1 MANLKSSKKDS
12 ITSKKR
18 RIFNMS
24 RRSII
29 KTFIKKVHSAII
41 SKKKEEIEIS
51 FKNMQS
57 VVDKYSNK
65 GIIHKNKAARLKLR
79 LNNKIKKF
87 FKKNNSLLVNS

>member
-12 ITSKKR
+12 ISSKKR

-29 KTFIKKVHSAII
+29 KTFIKKVHAALI
-41 SKKKEEIEIS
+41 SKKKENIEAS

-65 GIIHKNKAARLKLR
+65 GLIHKNKAARLKSR
-79 LNNKIKKF
+79 LNDKIKKF
-87 FKKNNSLLVNS
+87 FEMEVKISS